1 MGLIS
6 SQSSERTLHR
16 IERTQGNSSLKTG
29 FWVQGSSEFNNG
41 FHSLTGEF
49 QSPYRKYIAHV
60 NHATNANL
68 MLFIVQGE
76 PTFLQLAHVSFQV
89 LIMLFVICT
98 NNSQIIMEV
107 ICTWAVSN
115 HLPHNL
121 FIVAMFTQKSSYRT
135 CTSHY
140 RSSKSCNVSRIWV
153 QLNLMK
159 DHI

>member
-1 MGLIS
+1 MALNYLCKLAGCTFNV
-6 SQSSERTLHR
+6 QPANLHY
-16 IERTQGNSSLKTG
+16 IFSHLKACHELCTELSG
-29 FWVQGSSEFNNG
+29 PKETPHLRLVIGCRGFNNG

-49 QSPYRKYIAHV
+49 QSPDRKYIAHV

-107 ICTWAVSN
+107 ICTSAVSN

-121 FIVAMFTQKSSYRT
+121 FIVAMFTQKSSY
-135 CTSHY
+135 
-140 RSSKSCNVSRIWV
+140 
-153 QLNLMK
+153 
-159 DHI
+159 